1 MWIYVYPN
9 NTETE
14 ITNAYIGST
23 SVKRA
28 TMRVNGAEKQV
39 RPTWWNMDNRTLAQ
53 TSNSLSWNWW
63 GGVFLNPDG
72 TKIYLTQWGGGFFE
86 WVLST
91 PYNISS
97 LTLTNTIPVS
107 AIWGWPEDI
116 HFSTDGTKMFTVTE
130 TNQVSTVSQFNLS
143 TAWSTSSAVLDSHK
157 VTWLSGYCRWLYITP
172 DGETIFVT
180 IRNSTTFYKIPLST
194 AWDLSTAWTVTTGTS
209 SIWWLSLRMWNE
221 GKFVAW
227 GDDENLSTLTY
238 GTLSTPYS
246 LATST
251 VLGNKN
257 VGTARA
263 WGLRFNNTWTI
274 CLIVWGGGS
283 TNYVTKYSL

>member
-1 MWIYVYPN
+1 MWIKLWSTDLTGIKIWNQEV
-9 NTETE
+9 TKVFV
-14 ITNAYIGST
+14 GS
-23 SVKRA
+23 
-28 TMRVNGAEKQV
+28 EQV
-39 RPTWWNMDNRTLAQ
+39 RPSGWWNMDNRTLAQ
-53 TSNSLSWNWW
+53 TSNSLNWNWW

-91 PYNISS
+91 PYDIGS
-97 LTLTNTIPVS
+97 LTLTNTISTSVL
-107 AIWGWPEDI
+107 AWPEDI
-116 HFSTDGTKMFTVTE
+116 HFSSDGTKMFTLNE
-130 TNQVSTVSQFNLS
+130 TNQVSTVYQFNLS

-172 DGETIFVT
+172 DGKTIFVT

-251 VLGNKN
+251 VVGNEN

-263 WGLRFNNTWTI
+263 GGLWFNNTWTI

-283 TNYVTKYSL
+283 TNYVTKYTL